1 MKAIGKSV
9 AKGLLSVLAGIIVVG
24 GGLYVAGLAS
34 AASDDKPAA
43 QETAGAD
50 QPQRPGPLKGAVHAD
65 VTAVYADGS
74 TRTFA
79 VDRGQ
84 VASVEGGT
92 ITIERRDGESVAAP
106 TNEDTCIRKDGEPA
120 TVQDLAVGSPA
131 RVAQEGGTAV
141 AIRSGR
147 PQPGTERQPCGL
159 LRGVVH
165 ADITVTYLDGSTRTF
180 DYDRGQITSIT
191 DTKITLVRRDQKS
204 VTLSYDDSTIV
215 RENGQTESVDD
226 LKVGEWAMFFSEDG
240 LAKLIRCVSEA
251 PTA

>member
-9 AKGLLSVLAGIIVVG
+9 AKGLLSVLAGIIVGV
-24 GGLYVAGLAS
+24 GGLYGAGLSS

-50 QPQRPGPLKGAVHAD
+50 QPQRPGPLKGALHAG
-65 VTAVYADGS
+65 GS

-84 VASVEGGT
+84 IARVEGGT

-141 AIRSGR
+141 AIRS
-147 PQPGTERQPCGL
+147 
-159 LRGVVH
+159 
-165 ADITVTYLDGSTRTF
+165 
-180 DYDRGQITSIT
+180 
-191 DTKITLVRRDQKS
+191 
-204 VTLSYDDSTIV
+204 
-215 RENGQTESVDD
+215 
-226 LKVGEWAMFFSEDG
+226 
-240 LAKLIRCVSEA
+240 
-251 PTA
+251 